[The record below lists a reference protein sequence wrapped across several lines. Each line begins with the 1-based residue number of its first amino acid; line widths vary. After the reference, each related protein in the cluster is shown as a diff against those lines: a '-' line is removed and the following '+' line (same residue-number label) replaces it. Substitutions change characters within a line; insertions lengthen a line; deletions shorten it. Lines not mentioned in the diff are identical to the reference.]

1 MNARTAGVI
10 GGLVGLIVTAA
21 GWFGLI
27 GVSLAGRAVADPGG
41 GPWSGMGVIG
51 DVGVAA
57 LATPFVLIFGT
68 VAGSMIGRT
77 AFRVRHG

>member
-10 GGLVGLIVTAA
+10 GGLVGLIVSAA
-21 GWFGLI
+21 AWFGLI
-27 GVSLAGRAVADPGG
+27 GVSLAGRAADPGG
-41 GPWSGMGVIG
+41 GPWSGMDVIG

-57 LATPFVLIFGT
+57 LATPFALILGT

-77 AFRVRHG
+77 AFQMRHD